1 MIRKKF
7 KKGEKILIKRTGTPG
22 VVESDEQH
30 GIVAINA
37 NGTTMYMFPVEL
49 KRQK

>member
-7 KKGEKILIKRTGTPG
+7 KKGEKVIIKRTGTPG
-22 VVESDEQH
+22 IVESDEQY
-30 GIVAINA
+30 GTVAIKA
-37 NGTTMYMFPVEL
+37 NGTTMYMFPAEL